1 MLDIGRPDIDW
12 IGLARAFGVEGA
24 KAENMAQFTDLL
36 QTANERSGPF
46 LIELMT
52 A

>member
-1 MLDIGRPDIDW
+1 M
-12 IGLARAFGVEGA
+12 E
-24 KAENMAQFTDLL
+24 QFADLL

>member
-1 MLDIGRPDIDW
+1 M
-12 IGLARAFGVEGA
+12 E
-24 KAENMAQFTDLL
+24 QFTDLL

-52 A
+52 G

>member
-1 MLDIGRPDIDW
+1 MVAGHERLVGHD
-12 IGLARAFGVEGA
+12 AVEQFCA
-24 KAENMAQFTDLL
+24 ASLRQFTDLL
-36 QTANERSGPF
+36 QIANERSGPF

>member
-1 MLDIGRPDIDW
+1 LLNQSL
-12 IGLARAFGVEGA
+12 LANA
-24 KAENMAQFTDLL
+24 KAIALL

-52 A
+52 G